1 MYRSIVITNMAT
13 AVFTCGLTLS
23 LILLIIC
30 SWYRTKDLHTHK
42 TLLYIEMSM
51 FIATIV
57 TTIVVAIC
65 FPKPHYMRA
74 ENSVDTTSVKYHLL
88 KTCDEQIAKQL
99 KYEKLYNEQRP
110 QSCYADAIDY
120 TDLYAIKEMIESTY
134 NCDSLWLL
142 NKQMYSV
149 VNRLDNYTNE
159 LFKREGIHE

>member
-1 MYRSIVITNMAT
+1 MSFITFIFLLGLVIT
-13 AVFTCGLTLS
+13 
-23 LILLIIC
+23 LILLIFC
-30 SWYRTKDLHTHK
+30 SYYRTRDEKKHK
-42 TLLYIEMSM
+42 SLLAWGMST

-57 TTIVVAIC
+57 VTTILLIIGGTTQC
-65 FPKPHYMRA
+65 FKSPHHRA
-74 ENSVDTTSVKYHLL
+74 ENTVVVDTTSVKYHILRN
-88 KTCDEQIAKQL
+88 CDEQIARQL

-120 TDLYAIKEMIESTY
+120 TDLYAIKEMIESTD

-149 VNRLDNYTNE
+149 VNRLDNYTYE

>member
-30 SWYRTKDLHTHK
+30 SWYRTKDLDK
-42 TLLYIEMSM
+42 TLLCIGMSM
-51 FIATIV
+51 FIATTV
-57 TTIVVAIC
+57 TTIVVAMC

-74 ENSVDTTSVKYHLL
+74 ENKSVDTISVRYHLL
-88 KTCDEQIAKQL
+88 KTCDEQIARQL

-110 QSCYADAIDY
+110 QSCYADAVDY
-120 TDLYAIKEMIESTY
+120 TDLYAIKEMIKDTY